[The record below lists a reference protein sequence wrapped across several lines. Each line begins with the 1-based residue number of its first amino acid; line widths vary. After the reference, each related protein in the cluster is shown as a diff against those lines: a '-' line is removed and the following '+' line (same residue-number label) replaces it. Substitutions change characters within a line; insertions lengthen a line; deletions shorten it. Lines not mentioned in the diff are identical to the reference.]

1 MRKFLMTTAILIALS
16 TSAYAETIEA
26 GVNGLVCSFCATG
39 IEKTFKKE
47 AAVDTVKVD
56 LDAKLVTIH
65 TKEGQTLDDKTITS
79 LINDAGF
86 TITNIKREK

>member
-1 MRKFLMTTAILIALS
+1 MRKLMMTTALLIALS
-16 TSAYAETIEA
+16 TAARAETIEA

-65 TKEGQTLDDKTITS
+65 TKNGQTLDDETITS
-79 LINDAGF
+79 LINNAGF
-86 TITNIKREK
+86 TITNIKRDK

>member
-1 MRKFLMTTAILIALS
+1 MRKLMMTTALLIALS
-16 TSAYAETIEA
+16 TAAHAETIEA
-26 GVNGLVCSFCATG
+26 GGNGLVCSFCATG

-86 TITNIKREK
+86 TITNIKRDK

>member
-1 MRKFLMTTAILIALS
+1 MRKLLMTSALLVALS
-16 TSAYAETIEA
+16 TAAYAETIKA

-65 TKEGQTLDDKTITS
+65 TKEDQTLDDKTITS

-86 TITNIKREK
+86 TITNIKRDK